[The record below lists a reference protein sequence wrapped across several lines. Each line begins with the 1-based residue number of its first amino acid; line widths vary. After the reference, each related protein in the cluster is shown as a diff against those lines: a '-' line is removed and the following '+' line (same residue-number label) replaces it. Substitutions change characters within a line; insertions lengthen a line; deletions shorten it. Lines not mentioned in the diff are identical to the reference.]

1 MREEHADGGIQ
12 PTSRSA
18 PAAGL
23 PGLRLAREAKL
34 LTQQELAD
42 ASGVSRLTITELE
55 TAARNARPATIR
67 RLAAA
72 LDVTGQVL
80 LRTAHPVRHPLR
92 RHRGI
97 APKDERTNGRIT

>member
-1 MREEHADGGIQ
+1 MRDERADGGAQ
-12 PTSRSA
+12 LV

-23 PGLRLAREAKL
+23 PGLRPAREAKL
-34 LTQQELAD
+34 LTQQELAT

-55 TAARNARPATIR
+55 TGARNARPTTIR

-72 LDVTGQVL
+72 LEVTGQEL

-92 RHRGI
+92 RRRTGEPP
-97 APKDERTNGRIT
+97 AERTQERSA

>member
-1 MREEHADGGIQ
+1 MRDERADGGAQ
-12 PTSRSA
+12 LT

-23 PGLRLAREAKL
+23 PGLRPAREAKL
-34 LTQQELAD
+34 LTQQELAT

-55 TAARNARPATIR
+55 TGARNARPATIR

-72 LDVTGQVL
+72 LEVTGQEL

-92 RHRGI
+92 RRR
-97 APKDERTNGRIT
+97 ASESPAERTEERSA